1 MKRNCHK
8 LVLRF
13 SIAILLALSV
23 TNSAGASGQT
33 LVTTKRR
40 LTARVIS
47 VDYKMRT
54 ILVRRFDGQ
63 TMTVAVPKGLEINLS
78 QNWPTMGR
86 SHTVGLEST
95 VPGMVIDVYVLPVPK
110 VAETASAAASR

>member
-13 SIAILLALSV
+13 SLAVLLALSA
-23 TNSAGASGQT
+23 TILAGASGQT
-33 LVTTKRR
+33 RDTTKRR
-40 LTARVIS
+40 LTARVLS

-54 ILVRRFDGQ
+54 ILVRKFDGQ

-95 VPGMVIDVYVLPVPK
+95 LPGMVVDVY
-110 VAETASAAASR
+110 ADSDG